1 MNDMM
6 LTIDTVTSLL
16 KQNKSDREIINL
28 FKLNGYNITAV
39 SDTIQR
45 CKIKMS
51 RVKGQNPGPVD
62 PTRDFEL
69 RVWHNPRA

>member
-1 MNDMM
+1 MNEMT
-6 LTIDTVTSLL
+6 LTIDAVTSLI
-16 KQNKSDREIINL
+16 KQNKSDREIINM

-39 SDTIQR
+39 SDVIQR

-51 RVKGQNPGPVD
+51 RVKGQNPGMVD
-62 PTRDFEL
+62 PTRDFDL